1 MNDSNIN
8 QFQRLIALIGEE
20 KFKLLSNKKIL
31 VVGVGGVGGYVVE
44 SLSRSGIK
52 NITIVDFDSVD
63 ITNLNRQIIA
73 LHSTIGKKKVDIL
86 EERIKDINP
95 FCDVKKY
102 DLFLDEKNKDTILSN
117 DFDFII
123 DCCDSV
129 KTKELLI
136 DYVANYDIN
145 FISSMGTANKMDPTK
160 LEIVDIKKTYND
172 PLARIIRKYV
182 KDKKIPKKIMVL
194 SSTEV
199 PQKNGSILASNSFV
213 PPSAGLLISSH
224 VIKML
229 LK

>member
-182 KDKKIPKKIMVL
+182 KDKKIQKKIMVL